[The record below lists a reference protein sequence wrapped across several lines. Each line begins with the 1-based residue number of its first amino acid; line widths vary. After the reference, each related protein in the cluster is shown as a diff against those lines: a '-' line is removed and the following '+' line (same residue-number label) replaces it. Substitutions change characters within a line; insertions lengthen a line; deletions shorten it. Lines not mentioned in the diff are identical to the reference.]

1 MDRKARL
8 YLLSM
13 YEEIWSKGN
22 FTKESRSATVI
33 PILKPGKNPSITE
46 SYRPI
51 SPTSCLWKFLER
63 IVNKRLV
70 YILEESNLLPSQ
82 QYGFRKNRSI
92 TDVLTIRE
100 NNIAEAIKKKQLTA
114 MVSLYISKAY
124 DMCWRYNKDQR
135 LEN

>member
-1 MDRKARL
+1 
-8 YLLSM
+8 M
-13 YEEIWSKGN
+13 YVDIWSKGN
-22 FTKESRSATVI
+22 FPKEWRSATVI

-51 SPTSCLWKFLER
+51 SLTSCLWKVLER

-100 NNIAEAIKKKQLTA
+100 NNIAEAIKK
-114 MVSLYISKAY
+114 
-124 DMCWRYNKDQR
+124 N
-135 LEN
+135 N